1 MLSLRK
7 RGLNGIKKK
16 HCWEMQIPPF
26 SLLLLWKKLNLY
38 LYSHLNFSLF
48 NIYFHIY
55 FIKAHSKKRNK
66 TGSVCRQKE

>member
-16 HCWEMQIPPF
+16 HCWEMQSPPF

-66 TGSVCRQKE
+66 TRAVCRQKE